1 MTVKLVFVGG
11 LLLLGALVVTASGQ
25 DGRSN
30 AASKYPTLPY
40 KLVEWPAPPTSAA
53 GAPGAWNF
61 IQVASVAITPRGT
74 ILVLHRGAHPLME
87 FEPSGRFVR
96 SWGEGMFSEGKVEAI
111 PEAHWTADKSHYSA
125 VYGAAGCTS
134 CGAHS
139 VRVDPQGNI
148 WVIDAPGHVILS
160 RSIQL
165 LEVPTSPVDRSMG
178 DVHPFGNPHFSMD
191 PANGKIIAARL
202 AETFSQLDPANAA
215 YFQANLKKF
224 NERLDKKFAEWT
236 KLLEPYHGTKV
247 VTYHKSFSY
256 FLERFGLVLAGT
268 IEPKPGVE
276 PSPSYV
282 NALIPRLKSEGV
294 KLVMIEPFRPR
305 KTPEYVA
312 QAIGA
317 KLLLLP
323 GSVGGN
329 EQAKDY
335 FSLFDYDVS
344 QVAAALKASK

>member
-1 MTVKLVFVGG
+1 MKTKF
-11 LLLLGALVVTASGQ
+11 LLLAIALVAATAQ
-25 DGRSN
+25 ARLN
-30 AASKYPTLPY
+30 VVATLPDFGAIAEEIGGD
-40 KLVEWPAPPTSAA
+40 KIKVTSIA
-53 GAPGAWNF
+53 
-61 IQVASVAITPRGT
+61 RGT
-74 ILVLHRGAHPLME
+74 EDQHFVDAR
-87 FEPSGRFVR
+87 PS
-96 SWGEGMFSEGKVEAI
+96 
-111 PEAHWTADKSHYSA
+111 Y
-125 VYGAAGCTS
+125 
-134 CGAHS
+134 
-139 VRVDPQGNI
+139 VRVLNQADVLIEGGAELEVGWLPPLVNGARNNKI
-148 WVIDAPGHVILS
+148 LSDAPGHVILS

-191 PANGKIIAARL
+191 PANGKIIAGRL
-202 AETFSQLDPANAA
+202 AETFSQLDAANAA
-215 YFQANLKKF
+215 YFQANLQKF
-224 NERLDKKFAEWT
+224 NQRLDKKLAEWT
-236 KLLEPYHGTKV
+236 KLLEPYRGTKV
-247 VTYHKSFSY
+247 VTYHKSFTY

-282 NALIPRLKSEGV
+282 NALIPRLKTEGV

-312 QAIGA
+312 QAIGT

-335 FSLFDYDVS
+335 LSVFDYDVS
-344 QVAAALKASK
+344 QVAAALKAK